1 MTMGINLLAVATR
14 ACYVYDRSLPY
25 RYFDVNAVMN
35 VTPELNEDSPL
46 AQRLRGLSGDLT
58 KSEAVIVQWLI
69 LNEATLGLETGAS
82 VAAKTGVSEITVS
95 RFLKRAGFKG
105 LQGLKEELQ
114 AALVNSHISPSE
126 RYFRLLDGE
135 IGAILKRDADA
146 VLALAHE
153 VDKPVWPAAIDAIA
167 DADEVF
173 VVGFQTIRGIA
184 EDFTRRLSIV
194 RGSVRFLSPH
204 DGGLVEWI
212 PSFRRADEKRCLVMV
227 DMAPYAR
234 EAQPIVQTARRLGM
248 EVVIVTDELNTW
260 AARETPFAFYVTTKV
275 DAFLESTGAMTTLM
289 NVIIHAVAGKAPEKA
304 RKRIKDWPPIMRD
317 LNLY

>member
-153 VDKPVWPAAIDAIA
+153 VDKPAWPAAIDAIA